1 MGPSYLY
8 DHLVPNKEVDSLSD
22 QRMDMATSLL
32 EIVCRILGLKAEE
45 ISIDVPLTTYGL
57 DSLSAAALS
66 FALRPLLVVSQ
77 VQLLVDVT
85 IRDLQAR
92 LVESTIGL
100 SSL

>member
-8 DHLVPNKEVDSLSD
+8 DHLVPKKAEQSLTD
-22 QRMDMATSLL
+22 WCEDMATSLL
-32 EIVCRILGLKAEE
+32 EIVCRILALKAEE

-92 LVESTIGL
+92 LVQGTIEI